1 MLILI
6 YEEVRRYSIFLGRR
20 RSYRELVKPS
30 KAGPAFAFVG
40 IDATLTP
47 SPKRPFN
54 FFGALSDHDMD
65 EIHLMLEDS
74 SKPENSM
81 GGLITFGHYPLSTVL
96 TPGNDDLSGLIGKVG
111 AAAYLRYF
119 YPDLLLQKYYLLTF
133 ILRTFILNPSF

>member
-1 MLILI
+1 M
-6 YEEVRRYSIFLGRR
+6 
-20 RSYRELVKPS
+20 KPS

-74 SKPENSM
+74 SKPENSK

-133 ILRTFILNPSF
+133 ILRTFILIPSF